1 MNKLILIFLLTLI
14 CGCSEYNSEYTNT
27 YYIKETKQREFETNP
42 SSFNI
47 SRLALV
53 CVDGNGHYCTK
64 WVIQPK

>member
-1 MNKLILIFLLTLI
+1 MNKLILVFLLTLI
-14 CGCSEYNSEYTNT
+14 CGCNESTNT
-27 YYIKETKQREFETNP
+27 DYIQETKQRDFETNP

-53 CVDGNGHYCTK
+53 CVDGNGYYCTK

>member
-1 MNKLILIFLLTLI
+1 MNKLTLIFLLNLI
-14 CGCSEYNSEYTNT
+14 CGCNESTNMD
-27 YYIKETKQREFETNP
+27 YIQETKQRDFETNP

-53 CVDGNGHYCTK
+53 CVEHTEYYCSK

>member
-14 CGCSEYNSEYTNT
+14 CGCSDNTNT
-27 YYIKETKQREFETNP
+27 DYIQETKNRDFENNP

-47 SRLALV
+47 SQLSLV
-53 CVDGNGHYCTK
+53 CVDGNSYYCTK

>member
-1 MNKLILIFLLTLI
+1 MHKLILIFLLTLI
-14 CGCSEYNSEYTNT
+14 CGCNKSTNMD
-27 YYIKETKQREFETNP
+27 YIQETKQREFETNP

-47 SRLALV
+47 SQLALV

>member
-1 MNKLILIFLLTLI
+1 MNKLILIFLLTLT
-14 CGCSEYNSEYTNT
+14 CGCSDATNT
-27 YYIKETKQREFETNP
+27 DYIQETKQREFETNP

-53 CVDGNGHYCTK
+53 CVEDNKQYCTK